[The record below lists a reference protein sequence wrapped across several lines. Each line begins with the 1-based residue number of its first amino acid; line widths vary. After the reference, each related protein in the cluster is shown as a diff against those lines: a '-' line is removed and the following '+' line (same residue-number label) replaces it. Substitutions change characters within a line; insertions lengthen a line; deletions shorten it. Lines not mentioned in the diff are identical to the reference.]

1 MMTFAALGA
10 AMTTLLP
17 AQTSATPS
25 GNRFIPENSSL
36 VLRVASPAKLR
47 KQFGQTQVAK
57 LGESQS
63 LAPIMDMLGQQ
74 LEMNMDMMRDS
85 GMFDADLAEGLL
97 NTWMGDIVVSVQV
110 DWDGMLDAMDYG
122 DFPPMSIVIALSS
135 DGDFDL
141 GAVVKEIDSWA
152 DREAPEGVLK
162 DMIVGDLTM
171 RRVDNGGDGP
181 DVALPMMIDGHLVM
195 LVGTSIEK
203 DATKLISNE
212 GRFTIQN
219 TAPLFVHADIGRL
232 ISTML
237 EADSGEAPFDLAEM
251 MDLIGIGALQHLS
264 MSIKPDGTTVNGEM
278 HLGLTKN
285 NRGFFGMMP
294 KGNQQ
299 PKLLG
304 SIPPNSEAFSV
315 SAMDLNAVMT
325 MIQDVWGLAED
336 FTPMTFDD
344 AMAMF
349 TEATTV
355 DLKRDLLDNIGKEFL
370 TVQDADA
377 MKNIDMDEIEDDMSA
392 MFAGTVFGLALNDST
407 KFDVALNKIIRSR
420 GMHVGRKTEAYANAE
435 IHRMKLLGMLDLEYS
450 VNNNLLLIGIGGSE
464 GTSRTLRNIID
475 TRATGETQLPEILT
489 KRVSG
494 LAPGWNGIGI
504 TPIGTILEGL
514 VMGMQATGEFG
525 NEIDMATQ
533 ITRGVVADMKRLGIG
548 SIISAAYCD
557 DSGYTNTFR
566 W

>member
-1 MMTFAALGA
+1 MMFAALGA
-10 AMTTLLP
+10 VLTTLLP
-17 AQTSATPS
+17 AQTTATAS

-36 VLRVASPAKLR
+36 VLRVASPAKWR
-47 KQFGQTQVAK
+47 KQFGQTQVAM
-57 LGESQS
+57 LGETQS

-74 LEMNMDMMRDS
+74 LEMNIDMMRDS

-141 GAVVKEIDSWA
+141 GAVAKEIDSFV

-171 RRVDNGGDGP
+171 RRVDNDGDSP
-181 DVALPMMIDGHLVM
+181 DVALPTMIDGHLVM

-203 DATKLISNE
+203 DAAKLISNE

-219 TAPLFVHADIGRL
+219 SAALFVHADIGRL

-237 EADSGEAPFDLAEM
+237 EADTGEAPFDLAEM
-251 MDLIGIGALQHLS
+251 MDLIGLGALQHLS
-264 MSIKPDGTTVNGEM
+264 MSIKPDGTTVTAEM

-285 NRGFFGMMP
+285 NRGLFGMMP
-294 KGNQQ
+294 KSNQQ

-304 SIPPNSEAFSV
+304 SVPPNSEAFGV
-315 SAMDLNAVMT
+315 QAMDINAVMT
-325 MIQDVWGLAED
+325 VIQDVWGLAED

-377 MKNIDMDEIEDDMSA
+377 VKNIDMEELEDNVSA
-392 MFAGTVFGLALNDST
+392 MFTGSVFGLALNDSA

-420 GMHVGRKTEAYANAE
+420 GMHVGRKTETYANAE

-450 VNNNLLLIGIGGSE
+450 VNDDLLLVGIGGSE
-464 GTSRTLRNIID
+464 GTSRILRDIID
-475 TRATGETQLPEILT
+475 TRASGDTQLPEMLT
-489 KRVSG
+489 KRVSE
-494 LAPGWNGIGI
+494 LAPGWSGIGI
-504 TPIGTILEGL
+504 TPIGTMLEGI
-514 VMGMQATGEFG
+514 MMSMQATGEFG
-525 NEIDMATQ
+525 DEIDMATQ
-533 ITRGVVADMKRLGIG
+533 IMRGVTADMKRLGIG
-548 SIISAAYCD
+548 SIIQASYCD
-557 DSGYTNTFR
+557 DSGITTTFR